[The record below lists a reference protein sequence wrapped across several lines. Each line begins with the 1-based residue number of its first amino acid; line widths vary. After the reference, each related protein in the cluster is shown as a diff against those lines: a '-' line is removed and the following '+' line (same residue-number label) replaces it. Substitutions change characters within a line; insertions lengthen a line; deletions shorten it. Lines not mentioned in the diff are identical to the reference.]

1 MAKKSP
7 KSRIPLD
14 DATRVLVL
22 HGNEPFLITDA
33 VNRLKTAVEEKHGE
47 VEIIRFDGSR
57 TDAATVLDEARSFG
71 LLQQYKIIVV
81 DKADEF
87 LKEQT
92 GHRPILERYCKS
104 PADNATIVLRCEKWI
119 PGRLG
124 KAINQVGGAIKC
136 EVVDRGVAV
145 NFCIEKAKSEHRS
158 TIERA
163 TAERLVQRV
172 GTSLGRLNSE
182 LARLAV
188 MADPV
193 DGITARLIDEQVP
206 LSREEQ
212 AWAIQS
218 ALMQSK
224 PADAMATVFELME
237 VSRQSSVLMAYC
249 YSDLARKLYAAAR
262 MRENSRNEAD
272 IDAYFGKWNPIRFAV
287 KDESARGPSD
297 EFAALMQDSINILVR
312 TRTSLGNDRRS
323 VDLMA
328 ARFLASRGG
337 VGR

>member
-7 KSRIPLD
+7 KPRIPLD
-14 DATRVLVL
+14 DSTRVLVL
-22 HGNEPFLITDA
+22 HGKEPFLITEA
-33 VNRLKTAVEEKHGE
+33 VDRLKTAVEEKHGE

-71 LLQQYKIIVV
+71 LLQQYKIIIV
-81 DKADEF
+81 DKTEEF
-87 LKEQT
+87 LKEPT

-104 PADNATIVLRCEKWI
+104 PAENATIVLRCEKWI
-119 PGRLG
+119 AGKLG
-124 KAINQVGGAIKC
+124 KAINRVGGAMKC
-136 EVVDRGVAV
+136 DIVDRGVAV
-145 NFCIEKAKSEHRS
+145 NFCIEKSESEHHS
-158 TIERA
+158 AIERA
-163 TAERLVQRV
+163 AAERLVHRV

-188 MADPV
+188 MADPAE
-193 DGITARLIDEQVP
+193 GITAQLIDDQVS

-224 PADAMATVFELME
+224 PAEAMATVFELME

-249 YSDLARKLYAAAR
+249 YSDLARKLYATGR
-262 MRENSRNEAD
+262 MRENKRNEAD
-272 IDAYFGKWNPIRFAV
+272 IDAFFGKWNPIRFAV
-287 KDESARGPSD
+287 KDAAARVPSGQ
-297 EFAALMQDSINILVR
+297 FASLMQDSINILIRVR
-312 TRTSLGNDRRS
+312 TGLGIDRRS

-328 ARFLASRGG
+328 ARFLASRSG